1 MVVAVVV
8 GAAACAGM
16 SVSTGER
23 PPQAAVHPASP
34 FDGDSNSRIAHGH
47 GLRQVDG
54 ILVTL
59 PKGWTFRRNPL
70 PALLEPSV
78 PFAVGSWR
86 FPAGGNCALT
96 HAINAEP
103 TAAALV
109 WLYEY
114 TPAAVRSGFGDF
126 PPRPKRFRLGP
137 LQGPLGVPRCTRL
150 YRPIPLTPPLPR
162 SPGRARKT
170 YPQTSTPSCGRH
182 PRQHQGR
189 SPPGLNRCESASLPP
204 RRPPDAAVPPGGNE
218 HARLRD
224 S

>member
-1 MVVAVVV
+1 MGRLVGMVVAVVV

-54 ILVTL
+54 ISVTL

-137 LQGPLGVPRCTRL
+137 LQGPLECLGVRAYTVRF
-150 YRPIPLTPPLPR
+150 R
-162 SPGRARKT
+162 SHHR
-170 YPQTSTPSCGRH
+170 YLEVQVVLGRH
-182 PRQHQGR
+182 TPKRVRRAVVGILASIKVTPR
-189 SPPGLNRCESASLPP
+189 PG
-204 RRPPDAAVPPGGNE
+204 
-218 HARLRD
+218 
-224 S
+224 